1 MPGFVSGCSIA
12 FLIAASLVLFGRP
25 ASAVLLV
32 GDLNSPADGLLTL
45 DTGSGLEWL
54 DWAVTD
60 GMSVNQVE
68 DELESGGMFDSF
80 RYATN
85 AEVITFWL
93 NAGIPNVPGITLA
106 NLAPVQALVTLLGVT
121 FSNSLVTAGSIGFT
135 NDVSGALRF
144 EANLADRT
152 PFDGLGQ
159 ATLQLTIGITDASQ
173 DPSRGHALVRPI
185 PEPASAVL
193 LLAGLCGV
201 AFGRG
206 WIERRSAAR

>member
-1 MPGFVSGCSIA
+1 MSRFVSGCSIA
-12 FLIAASLVLFGRP
+12 FLVAASLALFCRP
-25 ASAVLLV
+25 AAAVLLAA
-32 GDLNSPADGLLTL
+32 DLNSPADGLLTN
-45 DTGSGLEWL
+45 DTGSGLAWL
-54 DWAVTD
+54 DWTVAA

-68 DELESGGMFDSF
+68 VELQSGGMFDTF

-85 AEVITFWL
+85 AEVITFWQ

-106 NLAPVQALVTLLGVT
+106 NLAPVQALVALLGVT
-121 FSNSLVTAGSIGFT
+121 FSNTLVSAGSAGFT
-135 NDVSGALRF
+135 DNVSGGLRT
-144 EANLADRT
+144 EATLADRT

-159 ATLQLTIGITDASQ
+159 ATLQTTIGITDDSQ
-173 DPSRGHALVRPI
+173 QPSRGHALIRPI

-206 WIERRSAAR
+206 RIASRSAAR